1 MLPAKA
7 RQAVEWVETVR
18 VALGRVLAAQRLE
31 EGLADHL
38 AALVGVGRVPREVPR
53 PAPEVFVALAETTDP
68 AVAGPAQQAARVAA
82 IKARPLLWVVKVQVP
97 AMTQR
102 PSKRLRFAMLLRP

>member
-53 PAPEVFVALAETTDP
+53 PAPEVFVALVATTAQ
-68 AVAGPAQQAARVAA
+68 AVASPAQQAARVAIRA
-82 IKARPLLWVVKVQVP
+82 LLLLWAVRVQ
-97 AMTQR
+97 ASAGTQR
-102 PSKRLRFAMLLRP
+102 PSKMLRFAMLLRP